1 MSTDGPREIRVS
13 NRHEERLIRKGYVY
27 YDRDDRTPDD
37 QYVNED
43 LAVVLD
49 LLHRDDVAS

>member
-13 NRHEERLIRKGYVY
+13 NRHEERLKQKGCVY

-37 QYVNED
+37 RYVNGD

-49 LLHRDDVAS
+49 PLH